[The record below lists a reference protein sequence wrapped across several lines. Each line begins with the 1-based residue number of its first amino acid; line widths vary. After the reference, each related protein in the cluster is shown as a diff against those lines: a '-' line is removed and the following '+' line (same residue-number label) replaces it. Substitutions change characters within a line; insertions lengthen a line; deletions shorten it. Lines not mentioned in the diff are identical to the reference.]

1 MSYFKRLLL
10 HVAATNAARAAMDFQ
25 SSDTTLLLQVSSK
38 LHSSMVLQKRAT
50 GNNQQQ
56 KKPRAATSA
65 IDGDAVQDN
74 AKMSRSLNEKDP
86 DDEASAML
94 AASSQQDYDE
104 DREYND
110 KDEERGDSD
119 EDEELYDEEA
129 EIADSEQLREEREE
143 EEFARYRGT
152 YDEVEGYPGGS
163 SDSSVWTVVESEDP
177 QDGELKMDRKAEGSD
192 ALEPAKLQVDKFN
205 SEAARAVQL
214 AAAVARS
221 EGVKKVDHA
230 TAVKAAHAA
239 QSAAAAAIARGKNV
253 VDAAS
258 AAEAAASK
266 EIETATSPAV
276 EGNHATSGEAAT
288 YSPELLYNNAEKAK
302 QMFYSSVE
310 NAKAAAATQAMAA
323 TASLGDQS
331 PKFIPSGAAQAYAP
345 QVLYDGEEKA
355 RQLFFK
361 TEENARLALEK
372 EAEATA
378 MGSYFDLE

>member
-1 MSYFKRLLL
+1 
-10 HVAATNAARAAMDFQ
+10 MDFQ

-38 LHSSMVLQKRAT
+38 LHSSMVMLKRAT
-50 GNNQQQ
+50 GNNRQQE
-56 KKPRAATSA
+56 KSRAVTS
-65 IDGDAVQDN
+65 IDADVAQDN
-74 AKMSRSLNEKDP
+74 VKMSRSLNERDP

-110 KDEERGDSD
+110 KDEDRGDSD

-163 SDSSVWTVVESEDP
+163 SDSSVWTVVESKDP
-177 QDGELKMDRKAEGSD
+177 QNGELKMDRKAEGSD
-192 ALEPAKLQVDKFN
+192 ALEPAKLQVDNREDKFN
-205 SEAARAVQL
+205 PEAERAVQL

-221 EGVKKVDHA
+221 ESVKKVDHA

-266 EIETATSPAV
+266 EIETATAPAV
-276 EGNHATSGEAAT
+276 GDNHATSGEAAT

-323 TASLGDQS
+323 TSSLGDQS

-372 EAEATA
+372 EAEAEATA

>member
-1 MSYFKRLLL
+1 
-10 HVAATNAARAAMDFQ
+10 MDFQ

-38 LHSSMVLQKRAT
+38 LHSSMVMLKRAT

-56 KKPRAATSA
+56 EKSRAESSA
-65 IDGDAVQDN
+65 IDADVAQDN

-86 DDEASAML
+86 DDEALATL

-163 SDSSVWTVVESEDP
+163 SDSSVWTVVESKDP

-192 ALEPAKLQVDKFN
+192 AHEAAKLQVDNREDKFN
-205 SEAARAVQL
+205 PEAARAVQL

-276 EGNHATSGEAAT
+276 GDNHATSGEAAT

-302 QMFYSSVE
+302 QMFYTSVE

-323 TASLGDQS
+323 TASLGEQS
-331 PKFIPSGAAQAYAP
+331 PKFIPRGAAQAYAP

-372 EAEATA
+372 EAEAEATA